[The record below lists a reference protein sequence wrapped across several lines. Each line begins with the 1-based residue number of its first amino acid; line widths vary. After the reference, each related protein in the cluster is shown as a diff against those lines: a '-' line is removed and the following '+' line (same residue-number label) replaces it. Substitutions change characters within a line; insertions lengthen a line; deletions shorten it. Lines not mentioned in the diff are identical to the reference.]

1 MDEVN
6 EVEEY
11 LKKNINK
18 MIAVNNIY
26 RDLSMKRRKAL
37 WLINQ
42 SPNIRKVNP
51 LEVGSGKY
59 HVHVYTYN
67 KT

>member
-1 MDEVN
+1 MVEVN

-11 LKKNINK
+11 LKKNTNK

-42 SPNIRKVNP
+42 SPNIRKVKP
-51 LEVGSGKY
+51 LEVGSGKH